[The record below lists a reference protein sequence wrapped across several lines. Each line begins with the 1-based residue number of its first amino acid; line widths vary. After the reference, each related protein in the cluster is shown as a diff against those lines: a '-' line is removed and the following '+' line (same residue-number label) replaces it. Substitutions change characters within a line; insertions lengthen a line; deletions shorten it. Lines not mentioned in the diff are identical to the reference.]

1 MEHDPEL
8 KRYMKLIAVSN
19 RWDQVILRGCLIGV
33 FTAVGTTIGF
43 ALLLF
48 IAGQFISS
56 FKQVPLLDTILE
68 QTKLDLLIENQLNR
82 LNENP
87 TTGESETP
95 PPPPASPLVY
105 TNKDLNFSFS
115 YPAYL
120 SSSSENVDEA
130 GNKYIQFTGE
140 GDGIQALDL
149 YTNLE
154 VSVKGLSTQ
163 RFANIP
169 ELGRVVVYIYE
180 QGGSVNNE
188 EYNAPIYFAQVN
200 KNGTKVV
207 FVAYGEKDLPK
218 LGREIFTDILETLKF
233 D

>member
-19 RWDQVILRGCLIGV
+19 RWDQVIFRGCLIGV

-43 ALLLF
+43 ALLLLV
-48 IAGQFISS
+48 AGQFVST

-82 LNENP
+82 LNETPSEGSSGN
-87 TTGESETP
+87 ETP
-95 PPPPASPLVY
+95 EPATPLIY
-105 TNKDLNFSFS
+105 NNKDLNFSFS

-120 SSSSENVDEA
+120 SSSSENVDDE
-130 GNKYIQFTGE
+130 GNKYVQFTGE

-149 YTNLE
+149 YTNLD
-154 VSVKGLSTQ
+154 VTVKGLSTQ

-169 ELGRVVVYIYE
+169 DLGRVVVYIYE